1 MKTMI
6 EIIDNRNGKQDLE
19 IDLEGYG
26 KWYAWNTESDKIVPC
41 KFKWQAQEIKNN
53 PECWDI

>member
-1 MKTMI
+1 MI

-19 IDLEGYG
+19 IDVEGYG
-26 KWYAWNTESDKIVPC
+26 KWYAHNPINGFIIPC

>member
-1 MKTMI
+1 MI

-19 IDLEGYG
+19 IDSFGFG
-26 KWYAWNTESDKIVPC
+26 KWYAWNTQTNKIVPC